1 MRLLKRL
8 KVSLMDKNG
17 IILAARYAKAW
28 LHLYPQ
34 ALIIEDILKLNTL
47 SQVLAYHAQSLQEGA
62 VAKLVAEFSC
72 ADQLQKLVDLLVVD
86 RRLFLLPSV
95 LRALA
100 EYALRV
106 KNIQYMTLESSHE
119 ISKADRERVAD
130 WAAQQ
135 LHAEIIYNYKINPE
149 LIMGVSL
156 FSDTYAWECSA
167 RKVLA
172 SYALLIPS
180 GVRYGN

>member
-1 MRLLKRL
+1 
-8 KVSLMDKNG
+8 MDKND

-28 LHLYPQ
+28 LHIYPQ
-34 ALIIEDILKLNTL
+34 ALTIEDILKLNEL
-47 SQVLAYHAQSLQEGA
+47 SAVLSYHTQALQEKQIT
-62 VAKLVAEFSC
+62 KLISEFSG

-86 RRLFLLPSV
+86 RRLVLLPSV

-100 EYALRV
+100 EYALRI

-135 LHAEIIYNYKINPE
+135 LQADIIYNYKINPE

-180 GVRYGN
+180 GVSYGN